1 MRNRRNIRTKKKSK
15 DRKFYILIL
24 ILIVSIFILSST
36 IYIENI
42 QNKEKSRK
50 QREELLEQT
59 KSIFSELDKTIENT
73 NNEIDKVVDIS
84 AVGDILCNEELLK
97 DAKKNENYDFS
108 HMFSEV
114 TKYTVESDIAIGTFE
129 SNILE
134 NENYSGIGKYNSPIE
149 FLKSIKNAGINI
161 LSVAHNHSLDYGV
174 AGLNETVEKI
184 HNEEISVTGIKDNT
198 ENEDST
204 FTGNIK
210 EINGVKIAVLSYT
223 YGLSN
228 ESELNEEEKAYVNL
242 YEEEKVKYDIKY
254 AKEKSNFIIVI
265 MHWGEVNNSLISQ
278 WQIDV
283 KNYLIENG
291 VDMILGSHP
300 SIIEPMEVVKNSEGK
315 NVLVAYSL
323 GNYISSLT
331 YSNADVEL
339 ILKIQIL
346 KKSGEEKAVL
356 RKVDYTPIYLL
367 DNGKGAENRFEL
379 KNMKKLALDYFDGDT
394 SKINRQKY
402 NSIVQKIEW
411 LNKVVNNQEGK

>member
-1 MRNRRNIRTKKKSK
+1 MN
-15 DRKFYILIL
+15 
-24 ILIVSIFILSST
+24 
-36 IYIENI
+36 
-42 QNKEKSRK
+42 
-50 QREELLEQT
+50 
-59 KSIFSELDKTIENT
+59 
-73 NNEIDKVVDIS
+73 IS

-97 DAKKNENYDFS
+97 DAKKDENYDFS

-114 TKYTVESDIAIGTFE
+114 AKYTKESDMAIGTFE
-129 SNILE
+129 SNIVDG
-134 NENYSGIGKYNSPIE
+134 ENYSGIGKYNSPNE
-149 FLKSIKNAGINI
+149 FLKAIKNTGINI
-161 LSVAHNHSLDYGV
+161 LSVSHNHSLDYGV

-184 HNEEISVTGIKDNT
+184 HNEEISVTGIKNNT
-198 ENEDST
+198 ENENSI

-228 ESELNEEEKAYVNL
+228 ESELTEEEKAYANL
-242 YEEEKVKYDIKY
+242 YEEEKVKYDIEY

-265 MHWGEVNNSLISQ
+265 MHWGEVNNSSISR
-278 WQIDV
+278 WQIDI
-283 KNYLIENG
+283 KNYLIDNG

-300 SIIEPMEVVKNSEGK
+300 SIIEPMEVVKNSDGK

-339 ILKIQIL
+339 ILNIQIL

-367 DNGKGAENRFEL
+367 DNGKDAENRFEL
-379 KNMKKLALDYFDGDT
+379 KDMKKLALDYLDGDT

-402 NSIVQKIEW
+402 NSIVQKIGW

>member
-1 MRNRRNIRTKKKSK
+1 MRNRRDIRTKKEVKS
-15 DRKFYILIL
+15 RKFYIITAIL
-24 ILIVSIFILSST
+24 IISIILLSIT
-36 IYIENI
+36 RYLENV

-50 QREELLEQT
+50 QREELLKQT
-59 KSIFSELDKTIENT
+59 QSIFSELDKTIENT
-73 NNEIDKVVDIS
+73 NNEIDKVVNIS

-97 DAKKNENYDFS
+97 DAKKDENYDFS
-108 HMFSEV
+108 NMFSEV
-114 TKYTVESDIAIGTFE
+114 AKYTKESDMAIGTFE
-129 SNILE
+129 SNIVDG
-134 NENYSGIGKYNSPIE
+134 ENYSGIGKYNSPNE
-149 FLKSIKNAGINI
+149 FLKAIKNTGINI
-161 LSVAHNHSLDYGV
+161 LSVSQNHSLDYGV

-184 HNEEISVTGIKDNT
+184 HNEEISVTGIKNNT
-198 ENEDST
+198 ENENSI

-228 ESELNEEEKAYVNL
+228 ESELTEEEKAYANL
-242 YEEEKVKYDIKY
+242 YEEEKVKYDIEY

-265 MHWGEVNNSLISQ
+265 MHWGEVNNSSISR
-278 WQIDV
+278 WQIDI
-283 KNYLIENG
+283 KNYLIDNG

-300 SIIEPMEVVKNSEGK
+300 SIIEPMEVVKNSDGK

-339 ILKIQIL
+339 ILNIQIL

-367 DNGKGAENRFEL
+367 DNGKDAENRFEL
-379 KNMKKLALDYFDGDT
+379 KDMKKLALDYLDGDT

-411 LNKVVNNQEGK
+411 LNKVVNNQEGE

>member
-24 ILIVSIFILSST
+24 ILIVSIIVLSST

-114 TKYTVESDIAIGTFE
+114 TKYTAESDIAIGTFE

-228 ESELNEEEKAYVNL
+228 ESELNEEEKAYANL
-242 YEEEKVKYDIKY
+242 YEKEKVKYDIEY

-379 KNMKKLALDYFDGDT
+379 KNMKELALDYLDGDT

>member
-1 MRNRRNIRTKKKSK
+1 MRNRRDIRTKKKSK

-24 ILIVSIFILSST
+24 ILIVSIIVLSST

-59 KSIFSELDKTIENT
+59 QSIFSELDKTIENT

-97 DAKKNENYDFS
+97 DAKKNENYVFS

-114 TKYTVESDIAIGTFE
+114 TKYTAEADIAIGTFE

-184 HNEEISVTGIKDNT
+184 HNEDISVTGIKDNT

-228 ESELNEEEKAYVNL
+228 ESELNEEEKAYANL
-242 YEEEKVKYDIKY
+242 YEKEKVKYDIEY

-265 MHWGEVNNSLISQ
+265 MHWAEVNNSLISQ

-379 KNMKKLALDYFDGDT
+379 KNMKELALDYLDGDT

>member
-1 MRNRRNIRTKKKSK
+1 MRNRRDIRTKKEVKS
-15 DRKFYILIL
+15 RKFYIITAIL
-24 ILIVSIFILSST
+24 IISIILLSIT
-36 IYIENI
+36 RYLENV

-50 QREELLEQT
+50 QKEELLEQT
-59 KSIFSELDKTIENT
+59 QSIFSELDKTIENT
-73 NNEIDKVVDIS
+73 NNEIDKVVNIS

-97 DAKKNENYDFS
+97 DAKKDENYDFS
-108 HMFSEV
+108 NMFSEV
-114 TKYTVESDIAIGTFE
+114 AKYTKESDMAIGTFE
-129 SNILE
+129 SNIVDG
-134 NENYSGIGKYNSPIE
+134 ENYSGIGKYNSPNE
-149 FLKSIKNAGINI
+149 FLKAIKNTGINI

-184 HNEEISVTGIKDNT
+184 HNEEISVTGIKNNT
-198 ENEDST
+198 ENENST

-228 ESELNEEEKAYVNL
+228 ESELTEEEKAYANL
-242 YEEEKVKYDIKY
+242 YEEEKVKYDIEY

-265 MHWGEVNNSLISQ
+265 MHWGEVNNSSISR
-278 WQIDV
+278 WQIDI
-283 KNYLIENG
+283 KNYLIDNG

-300 SIIEPMEVVKNSEGK
+300 SIIEPMEVVKNSDGK

-339 ILKIQIL
+339 ILNIQIL

-367 DNGKGAENRFEL
+367 DNGKDAENRFEL
-379 KNMKKLALDYFDGDT
+379 KDMKKLALDYLDGDT

-411 LNKVVNNQEGK
+411 LNKVVNNQEGE

>member
-1 MRNRRNIRTKKKSK
+1 MRNRRDIRTKKEVKS
-15 DRKFYILIL
+15 RKFYIITAIL
-24 ILIVSIFILSST
+24 IISIILLSIT
-36 IYIENI
+36 RYLENV

-50 QREELLEQT
+50 QREELLKQT
-59 KSIFSELDKTIENT
+59 QSIFSELDKTIENT
-73 NNEIDKVVDIS
+73 NNEIDKVVNIS

-97 DAKKNENYDFS
+97 DAKKDENYDFS
-108 HMFSEV
+108 NMFSEV
-114 TKYTVESDIAIGTFE
+114 AKYTKESDMAIGTFE
-129 SNILE
+129 SNIVDG
-134 NENYSGIGKYNSPIE
+134 ENYSGIGKYNSPNE
-149 FLKSIKNAGINI
+149 FLKAIKNTGINI
-161 LSVAHNHSLDYGV
+161 LSVSNNHSLDYGV

-184 HNEEISVTGIKDNT
+184 HNEEISVTGIKNNT
-198 ENEDST
+198 ENENSI

-228 ESELNEEEKAYVNL
+228 ESELTEEEKAYANL
-242 YEEEKVKYDIKY
+242 YEEEKVKYDIEY

-265 MHWGEVNNSLISQ
+265 MHWGEVNNSSISR
-278 WQIDV
+278 WQIDI
-283 KNYLIENG
+283 KNYLIDNG

-300 SIIEPMEVVKNSEGK
+300 SIIEPMEVVKNSDGK

-339 ILKIQIL
+339 ILNIQIL

-367 DNGKGAENRFEL
+367 DNGKDAENRFEL
-379 KNMKKLALDYFDGDT
+379 KDMKKLALDYLDGDT

-411 LNKVVNNQEGK
+411 LNKVVNNQEGE